1 MDDWELQTRR
11 KLEEVHRCL
20 DQICDGRFHQKWLG
34 TSEGDRST
42 HDQPHLLGTLPRQSK
57 FELELMNVD
66 ELKEKRYSRLG
77 HKAFVSQ
84 QIACYMCFTST
95 P

>member
-1 MDDWELQTRR
+1 
-11 KLEEVHRCL
+11 
-20 DQICDGRFHQKWLG
+20 
-34 TSEGDRST
+34 
-42 HDQPHLLGTLPRQSK
+42 
-57 FELELMNVD
+57 MNVD